1 MRRPALLR
9 AIGATVLAGFN
20 LTSSAQQGT
29 SPATQPA
36 ASPSEAAVPK
46 DVYPDSGFRL
56 PLPRREDLDEQGK
69 KLYDEA
75 VSQNG
80 RNIVGLRGP
89 TGIRL
94 YSPTAGALQ
103 RELNQ
108 YLRFEAGISG
118 PMRELA
124 ILVTA
129 RETNSQFEWA
139 AHQPVALGEGV
150 SERTIDVVKFRK
162 STAGLPEVEAV
173 VIQLGREIFGEKKVA
188 PDTFARA
195 LKLCGSRGL
204 VNLVS
209 LMGGYSATAALLTAF
224 DMQLPAGEKPPL
236 PVP

>member
-1 MRRPALLR
+1 L
-9 AIGATVLAGFN
+9 AIAAAALAGF
-20 LTSSAQQGT
+20 TPISRGQQGST
-29 SPATQPA
+29 
-36 ASPSEAAVPK
+36 VPK

-56 PLPRREDLDEQGK
+56 PLLKRAALDDQGK

-75 VSQNG
+75 ASQDG
-80 RNIVGLRGP
+80 RNIAGLRGP
-89 TGIRL
+89 MGIRL
-94 YSPTAGALQ
+94 YSPRVGELQ

-139 AHQPVALGEGV
+139 AHQPVALREGL
-150 SERTIDVVKFRK
+150 SPAAIDVVKYRR
-162 STAGLPEVEAV
+162 STAGLPEADAA
-173 VIQLGREIFGEKKVA
+173 VIQLGRQIFGQKKVT

-195 LKLCGSRGL
+195 LKVCGERGL

-209 LMGGYSATAALLTAF
+209 LMGGYSGTAALLTAF